1 MGSGGDGVGI
11 PHASSASSFG
21 GRGKPSHM
29 NGKPSMA
36 NGGYGAALHRASFD
50 VAQLDSGS
58 ESENSHFQPDPTLE
72 PGSDEWAAH
81 EPGTEV

>member
-1 MGSGGDGVGI
+1 MGSGGDGLGI

-21 GRGKPSHM
+21 GREKPSHM

-50 VAQLDSGS
+50 VAQLDWGS

-81 EPGTEV
+81 EPGTQV